1 MDQATIGASA
11 PGGAAAEWEE
21 QYAYSLAV
29 QAYIYG
35 FPWIYN
41 AQLRWLWAT
50 EKGREVSHE
59 AGKPDLYAPI
69 NFFHYS
75 PQLANPDNSQSGGS
89 PNCDTLYSNAWLDV
103 AAEPLVL
110 SVPAVTD
117 RFYCIEMVC
126 MDADNFAY
134 VGTRSTGTA
143 AGNYLIAGPGWDGTL
158 PPTASNVQDALPRSR
173 TNSILL
179 LGRTGVNAPDDVDAA
194 NDVQHNYRLTP
205 LSLWPNT
212 PPPTPSPVMQPAG
225 IDYNNTE
232 TAWLTMNESM
242 TQNPP
247 GLPPGI
253 PQDQLLALFA
263 TIGIGPGLDPRTQ
276 SPATRAGL
284 QRGAAEGLA
293 LLRKMSQ
300 GRGKQVNGWTYPP
313 LDVGRAGQSSDFI
326 TRGAVQS
333 LGGICANDPQEAVYI
348 NAAVDADGQPLSGD
362 NVYQII
368 IDADGFPPCDKSR
381 HGFWSITLYGS
392 DYNLVTGSKNYT
404 INGYYPAFRDQLPG
418 GGMMIWIQSTEHA
431 QGNGEYWLQS
441 PAGKSFYLILRV
453 YVPEPSVSETQSWPP
468 PPIGLAPY
476 LAGGA
481 C

>member
-1 MDQATIGASA
+1 MDQITTVQALPSA
-11 PGGAAAEWEE
+11 QSEDWQE
-21 QYAYSLAV
+21 QYAYSLGV

-50 EKGREVSHE
+50 KEGQTVSVE

-143 AGNYLIAGPGWDGTL
+143 AGNYLIAGPDWTGTL
-158 PPTASNVQDALPRSR
+158 PSAAADVQDVLPRAR
-173 TNSILL
+173 TNGILL
-179 LGRTGVNAPDDVDAA
+179 LGRTGVNNPDDVAAA
-194 NDVQHNYRLTP
+194 NAVQHNYLLTP

-212 PPPTPSPVMQPAG
+212 PPPTPGKVMVPKG
-225 IDYNNTE
+225 VDYNHTE

-242 TQNPP
+242 TQDPP
-247 GLPPGI
+247 GQPPGI
-253 PQDQLLALFA
+253 AQDQLLALFA
-263 TIGIGPGLDPRTQ
+263 TVGIGPGLDVSEQPA
-276 SPATRAGL
+276 ATRAGL
-284 QRGAAEGLA
+284 QRAAKDGLA
-293 LLRKMSQ
+293 LLRQMSQ
-300 GRGKQVNGWTYPP
+300 GRGNQVNGWTYPP
-313 LDVGRAGQSSDFI
+313 LDIGRAGQSSDFI

-348 NAAVDADGQPLSGD
+348 NASVDVDGEPLQGGRLYDITFASGE
-362 NVYQII
+362 
-368 IDADGFPPCDKSR
+368 FPPCDQSR
-381 HGFWSITLYGS
+381 HGFWSVTLYDS
-392 DYNLVTGSKNYT
+392 DYNLVKGSLNYSV
-404 INGYYPAFRDQLPG
+404 NGYYPGFQKRLPNG
-418 GGMMIWIQSTEHA
+418 SMVIRIQSTDPGTLA
-431 QGNGEYWLQS
+431 DGVYWLQS
-441 PAGKSFYLILRV
+441 PADDSFYLILRV
-453 YVPEPSVSETQSWPP
+453 YVPASSVSETQSWPP
-468 PPIGLAPY
+468 PAIVHTP
-476 LAGGA
+476 
-481 C
+481 